1 MTKQTDPDRPPR
13 TPQPAPQ
20 PKSHS
25 HEERLRYQGKMLD
38 EIMEWKHNDL
48 PARQAAMPLT
58 SLRALAA
65 TAPDPVD
72 FTAALRKPGVSLI
85 AEVKRAS
92 PTRGLLCK
100 DFDPA
105 RLARTYADGGAS
117 AISVLT
123 DSRFFQGQLEH
134 LTTVK
139 QTVTTWQATSQAL
152 SLIHI

>member
-13 TPQPAPQ
+13 TAQPAPQ

-72 FTAALRKPGVSLI
+72 FTAALRGPGVSLI
-85 AEVKRAS
+85 AEVNGLARRAACCARISTRRNWRAPMPTAAHRPSRCS
-92 PTRGLLCK
+92 PTV
-100 DFDPA
+100 
-105 RLARTYADGGAS
+105 AS
-117 AISVLT
+117 
-123 DSRFFQGQLEH
+123 SRVSSN
-134 LTTVK
+134 T
-139 QTVTTWQATSQAL
+139 
-152 SLIHI
+152 